1 MGDLIGILSTV
12 ILVSTVC
19 TLIFAVGAYVAAR
32 RHRDSVNTHED
43 GTEDL
48 EAELDPQSAS
58 ASPPPQETPLF
69 RRAPARSGTPPPTD
83 NEPISEPVDDGYVWK

>member
-32 RHRDSVNTHED
+32 RQRDSVNTHED

-48 EAELDPQSAS
+48 EAELDPQSA
-58 ASPPPQETPLF
+58 AQPAPAQEAPLF
-69 RRAPARSGTPPPTD
+69 RRASVRTGTKPSED
-83 NEPISEPVDDGYVWK
+83 NEPVDDGYVWK

>member
-32 RHRDSVNTHED
+32 RNRESVNTQGD
-43 GTEDL
+43 GAVDADGNENLQPDVPRAPT
-48 EAELDPQSAS
+48 PSQ
-58 ASPPPQETPLF
+58 PLF
-69 RRAPARSGTPPPTD
+69 RRVPPTQMGVQASPKMQ
-83 NEPISEPVDDGYVWK
+83 EDDTYEWK